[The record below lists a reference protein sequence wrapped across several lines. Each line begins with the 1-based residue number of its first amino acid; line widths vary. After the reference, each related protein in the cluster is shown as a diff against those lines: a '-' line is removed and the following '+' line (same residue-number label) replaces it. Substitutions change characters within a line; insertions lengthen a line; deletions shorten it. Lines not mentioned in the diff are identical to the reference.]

1 MKYFMILCSQGN
13 LRVMQKF
20 NILKRMYRQSPMD
33 FYTKTKDST
42 IIKSINNTSLG
53 YKFDKLFSEDEI
65 NAVWQQI
72 RVHKRF
78 SVIFIFLLF
87 IILLYEFIFP
97 KFTFF
102 INNNWYVNVVI
113 ILAIISAVSYTM
125 TLICTKF
132 FEKKLKKEFG
142 NFENTIFYPAKDVD
156 KKYYNIFKTELTKLL
171 IALILLISSC
181 AFFSPFEFTQK
192 LLEKERFNEVI
203 KITTIGSKIFPIAPH
218 WYSIRGYA
226 YFQIDEYKKAIEDFD
241 KAYKLEA
248 DGFNVMNFDNKIF
261 VRYHMKDYDTAIKD
275 FDTEIQNANNDNE
288 RDQFLWDKAQF
299 MYNIKQYKK
308 ALELYNDLIIKAE
321 NDRIFLLKDRLY
333 MERAEVYKKLGEN
346 ELAKADIETASAEEV
361 DVNKNYIPKP
371 MLMLDEETF
380 YSY

>member
-1 MKYFMILCSQGN
+1 MILCSQGN

-20 NILKRMYRQSPMD
+20 NILKKLYRQSPMD
-33 FYTKTKDST
+33 FYTKNQDST

-53 YKFDKLFSEDEI
+53 YKFDKLFSEEEI
-65 NAVWQQI
+65 HSVWQQI

-78 SVIFIFLLF
+78 SVIFIFILF

-97 KFTFF
+97 KFSFF
-102 INNNWYVNVVI
+102 INNNWYINAII
-113 ILAIISAVSYTM
+113 ILAIISVVSYTM

-142 NFENTIFYPAKDVD
+142 NFEKTTFYPSKEVD
-156 KKYYNIFKTELTKLL
+156 KKYYEIFKTELIKLL

-181 AFFSPFEFTQK
+181 TFFSPFEFTQK
-192 LLEKERFNEVI
+192 LLEKERFKEVI
-203 KITTIGSKIFPIAPH
+203 KITTVGSKVFPIAPH

-226 YFQIDEYKKAIEDFD
+226 YFQIDEYEKAIEDFD

-299 MYNIKQYKK
+299 LYNIKHYDE

-333 MERAEVYKKLGEN
+333 MERAQVYKKLGKKD
-346 ELAKADIETASAEEV
+346 LAQADIETANAEEV

>member
-1 MKYFMILCSQGN
+1 MILCFQGN
-13 LRVMQKF
+13 LRIMQKF
-20 NILKRMYRQSPMD
+20 NILKKMYRQSPMD
-33 FYTKTKDST
+33 FYTKNQDST

-53 YKFDKLFSEDEI
+53 YKFDKLFTEDEI
-65 NAVWQQI
+65 NSVWQQI

-78 SVIFIFLLF
+78 SVVFIFLLF
-87 IILLYEFIFP
+87 IFLLYEFIFP
-97 KFTFF
+97 KFTLFV
-102 INNNWYVNVVI
+102 NNNWYTNAI
-113 ILAIISAVSYTM
+113 FILAIISIVTYTI

-132 FEKKLKKEFG
+132 FEKKLKNLFG
-142 NFENTIFYPAKDVD
+142 DFEKTIFYPAKEIDN
-156 KKYYNIFKTELTKLL
+156 KYYTLFKTELTKLL
-171 IALILLISSC
+171 IALVLLISSC

-203 KITTIGSKIFPIAPH
+203 KITTIGSKVFPIAPH

-226 YFQIDEYKKAIEDFD
+226 YFQIDEYEKAIEDFD

-248 DGFNVMNFDNKIF
+248 DGFNIMNFDNKIF

-275 FDTEIQNANNDNE
+275 FDTEIRNANNDNE
-288 RDQFLWDKAQF
+288 RDQFMWDKAQF
-299 MYNIKQYKK
+299 LYNIKKYNE

-333 MERAEVYKKLGEN
+333 MERAQVYKKLGRN
-346 ELAKADIETASAEEV
+346 DLAQADIEKANTE
-361 DVNKNYIPKP
+361 DIDMNTNYIPKP

>member
-1 MKYFMILCSQGN
+1 MILCFQGN

-20 NILKRMYRQSPMD
+20 NILKKMYRQSPMD
-33 FYTKTKDST
+33 FYTKNQDST

-53 YKFDKLFSEDEI
+53 YKFDKLFTEEEI
-65 NAVWQQI
+65 NSVWQQI
-72 RVHKRF
+72 RIHKKF

-87 IILLYEFIFP
+87 IFLLYEFIFP
-97 KFTFF
+97 KFTLFV
-102 INNNWYVNVVI
+102 NNNWYINAI
-113 ILAIISAVSYTM
+113 FILAVISVVSYTM

-132 FEKKLKKEFG
+132 FEKKLKNLFG
-142 NFENTIFYPAKDVD
+142 DFEKTIFYPAKEVD
-156 KKYYNIFKTELTKLL
+156 TKYYKIFKIELTKLL
-171 IALILLISSC
+171 VALILLISSF
-181 AFFSPFEFTQK
+181 AFLSPFDLTHK

-226 YFQIDEYKKAIEDFD
+226 YFQIDEYEKAIEDFD

-248 DGFNVMNFDNKIF
+248 DGFNIMNFDNKIF
-261 VRYHMKDYDTAIKD
+261 IRYHMKDYDAAIKD
-275 FDTEIQNANNDNE
+275 FDTEILNANNDNE
-288 RDQFLWDKAQF
+288 RDQFMWDKAQF
-299 MYNIKQYKK
+299 LYNIKKYNE

-333 MERAEVYKKLGEN
+333 MERAQVYKKLGKKD
-346 ELAKADIETASAEEV
+346 LAQADIETANTEDI